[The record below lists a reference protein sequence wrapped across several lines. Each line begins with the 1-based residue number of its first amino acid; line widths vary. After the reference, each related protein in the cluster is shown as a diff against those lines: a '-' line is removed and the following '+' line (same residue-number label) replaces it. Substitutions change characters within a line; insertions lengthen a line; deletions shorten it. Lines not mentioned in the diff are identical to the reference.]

1 MLNKTTL
8 LNEIR
13 SRLGVSLD
21 GMAVATEAQ
30 RTDAASQEGAM
41 QSRYDTMRIEGSWL
55 ADAMHTREEELKK
68 EARSAERYTLPETNG
83 RVVEGSLVRVRNGSL
98 ATLYFVLPFAAG
110 YESEVAG
117 EELLVVTPRSPLAQE
132 LLGKRQGETAR
143 FRNQLLEIDEVV

>member
-1 MLNKTTL
+1 MLNKMKL

-13 SRLGVSLD
+13 SSLGVALD
-21 GMAVATEAQ
+21 GMAEATEAQ

-55 ADAMHTREEELKK
+55 ADAMHTREQNLKK
-68 EARSAERYTLPETNG
+68 EARRAETYSLPQTED
-83 RVVEGSLVRVRNGSL
+83 RVVEGSLVRVRTGNL

-132 LLGKRQGETAR
+132 LMGKRRGETAR
-143 FRNQLLEIDEVV
+143 FRNQLLEIDEVL